1 MAMANKTQCFTCH
14 RENNTFTCEGCSKR
28 FCAIHLPEHLQ
39 RLNEELHHII
49 DDYNEFKERINE
61 QKQNSQNH
69 SLIEQIDQWE
79 KISIEKVKQKAQNWR
94 ETVIESSQTF
104 INNIEMKFNDLNIQ
118 IQQLQKE
125 TDFNEVNLNYLRNQ
139 LRKITEELNSSSN
152 ISIQQDSKAFIN
164 EISIISLK
172 KVKPKFNKWKQDAI
186 TVTGGNGYGEKLN
199 QLYHPEGIFID
210 KQKNIF
216 IADRFNHRIVE
227 WKCNYNEGQIIAGGN
242 GLGNRMDQLNYPTYI
257 IVDQQNHSI
266 MIADWQNRRIVQW
279 VNQKQQILIHNI
291 DCFGLAM
298 DKHRFLYVSDS
309 KKDEVRRW
317 KMGEYN
323 NEGIIVAGGNG
334 QGNQL
339 NQLNYPTFIF
349 VDEDQSVYVSDRD
362 NHRVMKWKKGAKTGR
377 IVAGGNGQGDNLN
390 QLSEPRE
397 VIVDHLGQIYVADC
411 ENHRVVRWRE
421 GKEAGEI
428 IIGGNGEGNQPN
440 QLNGPRGLSFDDEG
454 NLYVADYDNHRLQK
468 FEITSK

>member
-172 KVKPKFNKWKQDAI
+172 KVNSKFNKWEQNAI
-186 TVTGGNGYGEKLN
+186 T
-199 QLYHPEGIFID
+199 
-210 KQKNIF
+210 
-216 IADRFNHRIVE
+216 
-227 WKCNYNEGQIIAGGN
+227 
-242 GLGNRMDQLNYPTYI
+242 
-257 IVDQQNHSI
+257 
-266 MIADWQNRRIVQW
+266 
-279 VNQKQQILIHNI
+279 
-291 DCFGLAM
+291 
-298 DKHRFLYVSDS
+298 
-309 KKDEVRRW
+309 
-317 KMGEYN
+317 
-323 NEGIIVAGGNG
+323 VAGGNG
-334 QGNQL
+334 KGNKL
-339 NQLNYPTFIF
+339 NELNALSFIF
-349 VDEDQSVYVSDRD
+349 VDDDQSVYVSDQE
-362 NHRVMKWKKGAKTGR
+362 NHRVMKWRKDAKEGT
-377 IVAGGNGQGDNLN
+377 IVAGGNRTRLSYAQG
-390 QLSEPRE
+390 
-397 VIVDHLGQIYVADC
+397 VIVDHLGQIYVADYL
-411 ENHRVVRWRE
+411 NHRVMRWCE
-421 GKEAGEI
+421 GKEEGEI
-428 IIGGNGEGNQPN
+428 VVGGNGEGNQSD
-440 QLNGPRGLSFDDEG
+440 QLHYPRGICFDDEG
-454 NLYVADYDNHRLQK
+454 NLYVVDSENNRIQK
-468 FEITSK
+468 FKIICE